1 MMPRFSRLFH
11 VPFVSACRIVDAGRA
26 LLLLVALGTAAS
38 ADVVDKDAPP
48 PPGTLLQELNS
59 GPALSDAATVL
70 GAPMPLSAPVE
81 IPFQIEGGHML
92 IEASI
97 NGGAKQTFLFDT
109 GGRLVLTPEAAGDLK
124 SLPGRQ
130 AMMAGI
136 GPTITKVSIVTVDRL
151 TVGSLTLDKQSAAI
165 AELPNWIVDRG
176 SKPRLAGLIGPELIT
191 RRIVTIDYRKRM
203 MTLHPSGQ
211 VRPGPNAIVS
221 RLGFSVS
228 PEGLGHPS
236 VRASIGDVEGEMLID
251 TGATGGVF
259 LNERFITAHNPF
271 RPGGKTI
278 RFFSPGGVGGLLQM
292 QAGIGTTF
300 RLGTAVFNAPLIHGP
315 VSQNRSLRDLNVS
328 GIIGAEILS
337 RFVVT
342 LDFPSSRAWFEPIAG
357 AKLNSVWQSVGVVLS
372 KPDPS
377 HFEVIDVLPGTPAE
391 RAGIQ
396 RGDRIVTYGGQPA
409 RNLGL
414 RDLSKFRDKAVSV
427 VLSDQ
432 RRHDLSPVQ
441 ILP

>member
-1 MMPRFSRLFH
+1 MTSP
-11 VPFVSACRIVDAGRA
+11 VRILLGLAG
-26 LLLLVALGTAAS
+26 LLLSALATPTL
-38 ADVVDKDAPP
+38 ADTPDKDAPP
-48 PPGTLLQELNS
+48 PPGALLQELNGGRGAGASS
-59 GPALSDAATVL
+59 GNAVDMLT
-70 GAPMPLSAPVE
+70 APSPLSAPIE
-81 IPFQIEGGHML
+81 IPFLIEGGHML

-97 NGGAKQTFLFDT
+97 NGGAKQTYLFDT

-136 GPTITKVSIVTVDRL
+136 GPNTTKISIVTIDRV
-151 TVGSLTLDKQSAAI
+151 TVGSLTLDRQSAAI
-165 AELPNWIVDRG
+165 ADLPNWIVDRG
-176 SKPRLAGLIGPELIT
+176 SKPRLAGLIGPELIA

-211 VRPGPNAIVS
+211 VRPGSNAIVS

-228 PEGLGHPS
+228 PDGLGHPS
-236 VRASIGDVEGEMLID
+236 VRASVGDAEGEMLID
-251 TGATGGVF
+251 TGATGGLF

-292 QAGIGTTF
+292 QAGVGTTF
-300 RLGTAVFNAPLIHGP
+300 RLGTTVFDAPLIHGP

-328 GIIGAEILS
+328 GILGGEILS

-342 LDFPSSRAWFEPIAG
+342 LDFPSNRAWFEPIAG
-357 AKLNSVWQSVGVVLS
+357 AKLNSVWQSVGLMLN

-377 HFEVIDVLPGTPAE
+377 YFEVIDVLAGTPAD
-391 RAGIQ
+391 RVGIR
-396 RGDRIVTYGGQPA
+396 RGDKIVSYGGQPA

-414 RDLSKFRDKAVSV
+414 RDLSQFYGKPVSIV
-427 VLSDQ
+427 MEDR
-432 RRHDLSPVQ
+432 RRHELSPVQ

>member
-151 TVGSLTLDKQSAAI
+151 TAAI

-228 PEGLGHPS
+228 PEGLGHLS

-315 VSQNRSLRDLNVS
+315 VSQNRHHRCRDFIALRGYARLSVEPSMVRTDCRSETQLRLAVRRRR
-328 GIIGAEILS
+328 AEQARPFAFRS
-337 RFVVT
+337 DRR
-342 LDFPSSRAWFEPIAG
+342 PAWDTG
-357 AKLNSVWQSVGVVLS
+357 
-372 KPDPS
+372 
-377 HFEVIDVLPGTPAE
+377 GT
-391 RAGIQ
+391 R
-396 RGDRIVTYGGQPA
+396 RHPA
-409 RNLGL
+409 R
-414 RDLSKFRDKAVSV
+414 RQD
-427 VLSDQ
+427 
-432 RRHDLSPVQ
+432 RHLWRATRPQSWPA
-441 ILP
+441 